1 MREEV
6 LLLLDG
12 REAWRDEHGRWRE
25 SGNGRFIAAAEIERV
40 GDCASLA
47 GSDDGPAGFEAFYR
61 LVFGRELPSH
71 AKAEWIPAIYEGKR
85 KGLGTVIEAFRGSC
99 KTTTLTI
106 AWVAFRVGHHPEKSN
121 LLLQV
126 GDNIARDNAQQIADI
141 IDYNEGWKRVFP
153 HVAPDRKAGWS
164 STGYEVM
171 RTDMDYAE
179 WRGLCALEKGKDPT
193 FVGLGYRSR
202 AVIGKHPTGVLVVDD
217 IHDENNTRSARELET
232 VRKIVMG
239 TILPTVTPDTWQVFV
254 GTPWTANDVLAYLKS
269 TGRFI
274 SIRTPIM
281 RSTDVI
287 GSANGVRDGDEKGKG
302 DGSEREGRSGSSPIL
317 HGTGEKGHTK
327 SKGRNMTGRT
337 SIMKSD
343 SQVVASSHSQVKAKK
358 EPSNYK
364 TTKLSDYVPTW
375 PERFPLE
382 EIKKLRK
389 TTGEVEFARMFLL
402 DLAAA
407 SGVYLRRAWL
417 GKYPHEKVDNSWP
430 VIMGVD
436 YASTADKLVDGRRDY
451 FAVAIGRA
459 LPGGSGIVLVDGYRG
474 HVSQGEAEATL
485 KKLAGAY
492 PNTQLIGVEA
502 VGKGEEFFHLMLR
515 ISRLPV
521 RAVRPGRESKG
532 ERFERGMAP
541 LFEFHRAWVVDV
553 DTAFTQ
559 AFEEE
564 WVRWPHGEH
573 DDTLDAV
580 YWMLY
585 VGVPHLIGN
594 GRKGKPLSANP
605 FGAFAR
611 A

>member
-1 MREEV
+1 V
-6 LLLLDG
+6 G
-12 REAWRDEHGRWRE
+12 RDERGRWRE
-25 SGNGRFIAAAEIERV
+25 VASGRFISAAEIERV
-40 GDCASLA
+40 GDCVSLA
-47 GSDDGPAGFEAFYR
+47 KADDGSKGFEAFYR
-61 LVFGRELPSH
+61 LVFGRPLPCH
-71 AKAEWIPAIYEGKR
+71 AVTEWLPAIYGAR
-85 KGLGTVIEAFRGSC
+85 HQGLGTVIEAFRGSC

-126 GDNIARDNAQQIADI
+126 GDSIARDNAQQIADI
-141 IDYNEGWKRVFP
+141 IDYNEGWKQVFP
-153 HVAPDRKAGWS
+153 HVEPDRKAGWS
-164 STGYEVM
+164 STGYEVV

-179 WRGLCALEKGKDPT
+179 WRRLCAREKGKDPT

-202 AVIGKHPTGVLVVDD
+202 AVIGKHPTGVLLVDD

-274 SIRTPIM
+274 SVRTPIM
-281 RSTDVI
+281 RESDI
-287 GSANGVRDGDEKGKG
+287 ISSENGVRDGVENEKG
-302 DGSEREGRSGSSPIL
+302 DGEEAQSTIPNLQSSI
-317 HGTGEKGHTK
+317 
-327 SKGRNMTGRT
+327 
-337 SIMKSD
+337 
-343 SQVVASSHSQVKAKK
+343 
-358 EPSNYK
+358 
-364 TTKLSDYVPTW
+364 PTW

-382 EIKKLRK
+382 EIEKLRK

-402 DLAAA
+402 DLEAA
-407 SGVYLRRAWL
+407 SGVHLRREWL
-417 GKYPHEKVDNSWP
+417 GGYPRDKIDSSWP
-430 VIMGVD
+430 VVMGVD

-459 LPGGSGIVLVDGYRG
+459 LPGGSGMVLVDGYRG
-474 HVSQGEAEATL
+474 RISQGEAEAKL
-485 KKLAGAY
+485 KDLAEVY
-492 PNTQLIGVEA
+492 PTTQLIGVEA

-515 ISRLPV
+515 SSRLPV
-521 RAVRPGRESKG
+521 RAVRPGRQSKG

-541 LFEFHRAWVVDV
+541 LFEFHRAWVAAV
-553 DTAFTQ
+553 DTPFLRAFR
-559 AFEEE
+559 EE
-564 WVRWPHGEH
+564 WARWPHGDH

-585 VGVPHLIGN
+585 VGVPHMMGN
-594 GRKGKPLSANP
+594 GKGGKVKTASP
-605 FGAFAR
+605 FGALAR